1 MKQQKLKSYYKQF
14 GNKIVYFLLDKNFQQ
29 YFKGIAVC
37 QPQDT
42 FVLETGIRIAKQKAL
57 VKLNSWYMRL
67 CSDRLDLIERLKEEE
82 QIVRED
88 YNKWNNRTQRSYET
102 LTRMLKE
109 LE

>member
-1 MKQQKLKSYYKQF
+1 
-14 GNKIVYFLLDKNFQQ
+14 
-29 YFKGIAVC
+29 
-37 QPQDT
+37 
-42 FVLETGIRIAKQKAL
+42 
-57 VKLNSWYMRL
+57 MRL